1 MDRLDAELAAETSRR
16 RFLQNAALGGAA
28 IAAAPALA
36 QGITQGLTDLHL
48 PGGNAQRPMTSAFP
62 GKGSMILQRIHPPL
76 LETPMAVFDRDV
88 FTPNDQFFVRWHW
101 ADCRRLAAEC

>member
-36 QGITQGLTDLHL
+36 QDMVITNARLVLGDGSA
-48 PGGNAQRPMTSAFP
+48 PIEGG
-62 GKGSMILQRIHPPL
+62 
-76 LETPMAVFDRDV
+76 AVIG
-88 FTPNDQFFVRWHW
+88 VR
-101 ADCRRLAAEC
+101 

>member
-1 MDRLDAELAAETSRR
+1 MDRLDAKLAAETSRR

-48 PGGNAQRPMTSAFP
+48 PGGNAQRTSRP
-62 GKGSMILQRIHPPL
+62 RSTSMPSGSLSAGTSTSRSQS
-76 LETPMAVFDRDV
+76 AS
-88 FTPNDQFFVRWHW
+88 NS
-101 ADCRRLAAEC
+101 